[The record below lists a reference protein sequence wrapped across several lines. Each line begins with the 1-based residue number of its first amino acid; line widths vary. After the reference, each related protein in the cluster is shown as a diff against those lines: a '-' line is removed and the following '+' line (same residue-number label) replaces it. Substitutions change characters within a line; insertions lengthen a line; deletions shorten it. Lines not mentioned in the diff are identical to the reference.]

1 MEVLFIIGRILFG
14 GFFLMNGINH
24 FMKLGMMSG
33 YAKSKGVPAAK
44 LAVVLSGIMLILGS
58 LGILFWIYLD
68 IAIILLVIFL
78 FFISFWMH
86 NFWAIADPQQKM
98 AEMVNFTKN
107 MALIGALLIILVTT
121 VL

>member
-1 MEVLFIIGRILFG
+1 
-14 GFFLMNGINH
+14 MNGINH

-44 LAVVLSGIMLILGS
+44 IAVVLSGIMLILGS

-98 AEMVNFTKN
+98 SEMVNFTKN
-107 MALIGALLIILVTT
+107 MALIGALLIILFTT
-121 VL
+121 IL